1 MLLIFKEAST
11 PKPTPP
17 STPDTT
23 TMKPKCKVP
32 GWNDI
37 EGHEIY
43 LGEIYARNTT
53 LSWFE
58 ADAKAVEVG
67 GYLAEITSE
76 KETKIFQKVHVDA
89 VSSKGFFLK
98 SHLLFVLLEMM
109 EQKQNG
115 VNFFLTLCVIKT

>member
-1 MLLIFKEAST
+1 MLLIFKEALT
-11 PKPTPP
+11 PNPTPP

-43 LGEIYARNTT
+43 LGEIYTRNTT

-76 KETKIFQKVHVDA
+76 KETKIFQKVQECKNMLSLLDEVLFCNK
-89 VSSKGFFLK
+89 SSYSLA
-98 SHLLFVLLEMM
+98 
-109 EQKQNG
+109 
-115 VNFFLTLCVIKT
+115 

>member
-1 MLLIFKEAST
+1 M
-11 PKPTPP
+11 
-17 STPDTT
+17 
-23 TMKPKCKVP
+23 P

-37 EGHEIY
+37 EGYEIY

-76 KETKIFQKVHVDA
+76 KETKIFQRVQECKNMLSLLDE
-89 VSSKGFFLK
+89 VSFCNK
-98 SHLLFVLLEMM
+98 LFAHISIIGYTNVGGL
-109 EQKQNG
+109 
-115 VNFFLTLCVIKT
+115 III